1 MYLVDGR
8 LLILCV
14 FSQAT
19 EFKMFSLMAVL
30 CSVHSPGMVPSGEV
44 FLRAKQIIG
53 LQQQRD
59 VRKRISCEIKYPKE
73 RRAEVRDFQTL

>member
-1 MYLVDGR
+1 MEGLAVYLVDGR

-19 EFKMFSLMAVL
+19 EFKMISLMAVL
-30 CSVHSPGMVPSGEV
+30 CSIHPPGMIPSGEA
-44 FLRAKQIIG
+44 FLRAKQIMG

-59 VRKRISCEIKYPKE
+59 VRERIYCEIK
-73 RRAEVRDFQTL
+73 